1 MSNLERNNQAQSQ
14 SEEMVNHQEVATE
27 ITNHSRQAII
37 QAMEREGV
45 LGRLFPDE
53 RKRAAAK
60 GELELI
66 ETEYKKAHRFLEIIR
81 ETQIQS
87 MTETCNQYLKRDKG
101 EARANVHEYLLQKTK
116 ELAEEMDQI
125 TAEYFSK
132 LDDKLQELEKIQSP
146 KIREIRELQLNRD
159 LEYFAELQQELM
171 TRFKKIVSEGV

>member
-14 SEEMVNHQEVATE
+14 SEEMVNNQKIAAE

-45 LGRLFPDE
+45 LSRLFPDE

-66 ETEYKKAHRFLEIIR
+66 ETEYKKAQRFLEIIR

-87 MTETCNQYLKRDKG
+87 ITETCNQYLKQDKG

-125 TAEYFSK
+125 MADHLGK

-159 LEYFAELQQELM
+159 LGGLTKLEHSS
-171 TRFKKIVSEGV
+171 K

>member
-14 SEEMVNHQEVATE
+14 SEEMVNHQEVANE

-87 MTETCNQYLKRDKG
+87 MTETCNQ
-101 EARANVHEYLLQKTK
+101 
-116 ELAEEMDQI
+116 
-125 TAEYFSK
+125 
-132 LDDKLQELEKIQSP
+132 
-146 KIREIRELQLNRD
+146 
-159 LEYFAELQQELM
+159 
-171 TRFKKIVSEGV
+171 